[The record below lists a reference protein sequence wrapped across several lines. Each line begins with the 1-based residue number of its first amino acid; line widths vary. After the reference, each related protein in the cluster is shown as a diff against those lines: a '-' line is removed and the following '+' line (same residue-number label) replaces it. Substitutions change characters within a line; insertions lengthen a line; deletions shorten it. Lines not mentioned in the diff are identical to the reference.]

1 MYTLRNVRFLVLK
14 KGGDSLLI
22 VTYSPFLRN
31 KSLTVPLKEVS
42 KRKEK
47 KKSFVL
53 LYDAIINQ
61 KPYYF
66 GKIMNLMI

>member
-42 KRKEK
+42 KRK